1 VDWSEI
7 SANQTLSDEFREE
20 FKDKF

>member
-1 VDWSEI
+1 VDWKCI
-7 SANQTLSDEFREE
+7 SYRQTLSDEFREE